1 MQSWC
6 LEIVDIVFR
15 CLFLFLVALLR
26 GVEASNL
33 MGVQAESIWMHTHA
47 ILSPS

>member
-6 LEIVDIVFR
+6 LEVVNVVFR
-15 CLFLFLVALLR
+15 CLFLFLVVLLR
-26 GVEASNL
+26 GVETSNL
-33 MGVQAESIWMHTHA
+33 MGVQFVSIWMHTHD